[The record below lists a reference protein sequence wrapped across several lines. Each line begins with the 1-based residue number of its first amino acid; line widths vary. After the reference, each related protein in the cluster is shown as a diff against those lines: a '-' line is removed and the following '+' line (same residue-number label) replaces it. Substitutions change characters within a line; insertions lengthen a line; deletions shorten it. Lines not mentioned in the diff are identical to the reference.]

1 MQSKPHPL
9 LISCGILRQ
18 EIEKLIEEQSL
29 DVEPYFLDA
38 GLHVVYAE
46 LEKEL
51 TSVLEKSAEYA
62 PNGII
67 VVYGDMCHP
76 RIKKIA
82 KKYNNTIKV
91 DALNCIDC
99 LLGGHKKLLQAD
111 PKCSHFYL
119 SPGWMPSNLKKTA
132 GFREIFDWNIEDVK
146 DQFEDLSGLIIIDS
160 LDNLDT
166 FKSDIEE
173 FSYHTGL
180 EVKDTK
186 VVGLDGLKAVIDE
199 AIKKLHD
206 RP

>member
-1 MQSKPHPL
+1 
-9 LISCGILRQ
+9 
-18 EIEKLIEEQSL
+18 
-29 DVEPYFLDA
+29 
-38 GLHVVYAE
+38 
-46 LEKEL
+46 
-51 TSVLEKSAEYA
+51 
-62 PNGII
+62 
-67 VVYGDMCHP
+67 
-76 RIKKIA
+76 
-82 KKYNNTIKV
+82 
-91 DALNCIDC
+91 
-99 LLGGHKKLLQAD
+99 
-111 PKCSHFYL
+111 
-119 SPGWMPSNLKKTA
+119 MPSNLKKTA
-132 GFREIFDWNIEDVK
+132 GFREIFDWNMEDVK